1 MNNKRKMKKKSDKSL
16 NSGETLS
23 KFSIRNKSVKMLTGG
38 GWEIWS
44 HIEMI
49 MLTAKIQKILAFVLW
64 HGRFQKDT

>member
-1 MNNKRKMKKKSDKSL
+1 
-16 NSGETLS
+16 
-23 KFSIRNKSVKMLTGG
+23 MLTGG